1 MSFSF
6 FPVVSGLVFERE
18 EGKND
23 KQNVFLFR
31 WFFRLFVFSPVP
43 EREQI
48 APVCAWKYSY
58 YYVNEMLYKSMSEN
72 NDNSELFK
80 LSVLFH
86 LP

>member
-1 MSFSF
+1 MGLFLTVGGWAGVFFFSM
-6 FPVVSGLVFERE
+6 VSGSVF
-18 EGKND
+18 GK
-23 KQNVFLFR
+23 K
-31 WFFRLFVFSPVP
+31 RLFSYFSPVP

-48 APVCAWKYSY
+48 ALSVLGYSY

-72 NDNSELFK
+72 NDNSEIFK